1 MQHDDVVWSVINKS
15 FCSFKVNTKTQK
27 FCRNEYNLT
36 GLCSRASCPLA
47 NSQYATIREE
57 NGIIYLYMR
66 TAERVH
72 FPKNAWEK
80 VKLSRNFEKAIH
92 QINENLLYWP
102 GFIKA
107 KCKQR
112 FVKITQYLIRMRKIR
127 LRRQKQI
134 IPIQRKI
141 ERRERRREEKA
152 LIAARLEKSIEK
164 QLMERLKQGMYNDIY
179 NFPQKVFDKAVE
191 AVEVEGESEAENEEE
206 EEEEEKEL
214 QIEREVEL
222 QLEADE
228 RERETNE
235 PHFIEAETDEED
247 DDNDF
252 NIEEVSMD
260 EDSDSGHKEEIELS
274 DNFISDTSDIEDT
287 VSILDKKAKKSIIK
301 KAKLQKKTRPKVEI
315 EYEMEEEPREKVR
328 I

>member
-15 FCSFKVNTKTQK
+15 FCSFKVNTKTQR

-72 FPKNAWEK
+72 FLKNAWEK

-112 FVKITQYLIRMRKIR
+112 FVKITQYLIRMRKLR

-134 IPIQRKI
+134 VPIQRKI

-152 LIAARLEKSIEK
+152 LIAARLENVIEK

-191 AVEVEGESEAENEEE
+191 AVEVEGESEAES
-206 EEEEEKEL
+206 EEEEEKERE
-214 QIEREVEL
+214 IAKEVEFE
-222 QLEADE
+222 LEADE
-228 RERETNE
+228 RERERERNE
-235 PHFIEAETDEED
+235 PHFVEAETDDEEYD
-247 DDNDF
+247 DFDV
-252 NIEEVSMD
+252 EEVTMD
-260 EDSDSGHKEEIELS
+260 EDSDSGRKEEVEVSS
-274 DNFISDTSDIEDT
+274 DFESETSDVEEIAAST
-287 VSILDKKAKKSIIK
+287 SKKLKRPIVKKR
-301 KAKLQKKTRPKVEI
+301 KLQKKARPNVEI
-315 EYEMEEEPREKVR
+315 EYETEKEPYQSERVR
-328 I
+328 